1 MDNSQI
7 SQHISKAYNSE
18 LENIREQVLTMGG
31 LVEQQ
36 LAHALEALLDG
47 DTQLADKVI
56 REDQRVNELEMQID
70 AECSRIL
77 AKRQPAAFDL
87 RLVLTIIKTIA
98 DLERIGDEARKVA
111 KMAIHLVELQTFSA
125 GNKHQFAAVLHLGSH
140 VRTMLH
146 GALDAFARMNVEA
159 AVDTALE
166 ERLIDSEYNALLRQ
180 LSTYMM
186 EDPRSISA
194 VLDVIWAARAL
205 ERIGDHA
212 RNVCEY
218 IVYLVNGKDVR
229 HIKLEDIA
237 EQVKS
242 ESPRD

>member
-1 MDNSQI
+1 MDSSQI
-7 SQHISKAYNSE
+7 SQHISKQFNTE

-31 LVEQQ
+31 IVEQQ
-36 LAHALEALLDG
+36 LTDALHALVEG
-47 DTQLADKVI
+47 DTATADHVI
-56 REDQRVNELEMQID
+56 KEDQRVNEMEMQID
-70 AECSRIL
+70 QLCTTVL
-77 AKRQPAAFDL
+77 AKRQPAASDL
-87 RLVLTIIKTIA
+87 RLILTIIKTIA
-98 DLERIGDEARKVA
+98 DLERVGDEARKVA
-111 KMAIHLVELQTFSA
+111 KMANHLVELQTFA
-125 GNKHQFAAVLHLGSH
+125 GTKSQFAAVLHLGNH

-146 GALDAFARMNVEA
+146 GALDAFARMNVDA
-159 AVDTALE
+159 AIETALE

-218 IVYLVNGKDVR
+218 VVYLVHGKDVR
-229 HIKLEDIA
+229 HVKLEDIA
-237 EQVKS
+237 ETVKG
-242 ESPRD
+242 ED

>member
-1 MDNSQI
+1 MDSNQI
-7 SQHISKAYNSE
+7 SQHISKQFNAE
-18 LENIREQVLTMGG
+18 LENLREQVLAMGG
-31 LVEQQ
+31 IVEHQLGDALHALVE
-36 LAHALEALLDG
+36 G
-47 DTQLADKVI
+47 DTEIADRVI
-56 REDQRVNELEMQID
+56 KEDERVNTMEMDID
-70 AECSRIL
+70 HQCNYIL
-77 AKRQPAAFDL
+77 AKRQPAAGDL
-87 RLVLTIIKTIA
+87 RLILTIIKAIA

-111 KMAIHLVELQTFSA
+111 KMANHLVELQTFS
-125 GNKHQFAAVLHLGSH
+125 GNKNQFAAILHLGNH

-159 AVDTALE
+159 AITTALE
-166 ERLIDSEYNALLRQ
+166 ERAIDSEYNALLRQ

-218 IVYLVNGKDVR
+218 VVYMVQGKDVR
-229 HIKLEDIA
+229 HVKLEDIA
-237 EQVKS
+237 EHVKS
-242 ESPRD
+242 AKP